1 MKQGEKA
8 SNSDR
13 FRSHDKHNPYVDVS
27 NQQVVEAK
35 QQRLSLP
42 NMAQKYDDNGYTSQ
56 GGVKANDKNTSYLNL
71 PGQPQNSSGVAYPF
85 HGCATNSTEGLSFN
99 SPRAT
104 ERVCGYDEVE
114 EIEKSHLNAGQGQH
128 VEEGSAAAGLFM
140 GGHDDQEQ
148 FKIYNEQIASI
159 EYVDQA
165 QLASH
170 RASGRVK
177 ASKPAKDQ
185 PAAPKAPKNKPV
197 AANEKPVTKKKK
209 PKKNDQAALALDMQP
224 LSA

>member
-1 MKQGEKA
+1 MKQAEKA

-13 FRSHDKHNPYVDVS
+13 FRSPDKHNPYADVS
-27 NQQVVEAK
+27 NQEVVEAK

-42 NMAQKYDDNGYTSQ
+42 NMAQRYDDNGYTSQ

-71 PGQPQNSSGVAYPF
+71 PGHPQNSGGVAYPF

-114 EIEKSHLNAGQGQH
+114 EIEKSHPLARQGQH

-148 FKIYNEQIASI
+148 FKICSEQIASI

-170 RASGRVK
+170 RASGRVDAK
-177 ASKPAKDQ
+177 KSTKDQ
-185 PAAPKAPKNKPV
+185 PAAPKAPKNKSN
-197 AANEKPVTKKKK
+197 AANEKPAAKKK
-209 PKKNDQAALALDMQP
+209 PNKNDPAALALDMQP